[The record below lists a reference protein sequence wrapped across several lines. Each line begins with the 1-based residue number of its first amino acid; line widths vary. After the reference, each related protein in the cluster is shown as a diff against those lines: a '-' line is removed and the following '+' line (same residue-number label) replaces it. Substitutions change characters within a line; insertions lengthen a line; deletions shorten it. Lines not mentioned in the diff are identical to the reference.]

1 MLTSDDTRPKSPL
14 KDRLIT
20 PPAADT
26 QPVPVVRDAPDLPG
40 PGCAVMLL
48 LGVIALALAA
58 LMIVLSATAGW
69 TQGSQMAQVNATETM
84 RGQIA
89 EQCGALPNEIANNN
103 EVVLQARI
111 AWLATLTPAPDCL
124 PVYVPSATALYDR
137 NRPTA
142 TATPTLALPPTLEAT
157 AQDAVPAEPTIAP
170 DASSGYDLAGLLA
183 EAEAQIATADWAN
196 AIETLDVIIRID
208 PEFER
213 ERVRTLMVQA
223 LNSYANFLYN
233 SGAYAEAILVT
244 NRAEQVGPLADG
256 LAYEREAAQLYLNA
270 TRAVGLTY
278 DEVIR
283 RLRLVYDL
291 GAGRYYTEV
300 TQLLYEQHLAYG
312 DALLAQGNACFAATQ
327 YGFALNYVNTPAAAS
342 KRDAANFTCQNV
354 PPTTDPSILPTTAGG
369 GAPLDSGTPIAPVGS
384 RDG

>member
-14 KDRLIT
+14 KDRLLT

-26 QPVPVVRDAPDLPG
+26 QPVPVVRGADDLPG
-40 PGCAVMLL
+40 PGCAVLLL
-48 LGVIALALAA
+48 LGVIAVALAA

-69 TQGSQMAQVNATETM
+69 TQGSQMAQVNATGTM
-84 RGQIA
+84 GGQIA
-89 EQCGALPNEIANNN
+89 EQCGAIPNEIANNN
-103 EVVLQARI
+103 EIVLQARI
-111 AWLATLTPAPDCL
+111 AWLATLTPAPECL
-124 PVYVPSATALYDR
+124 PLYVPSATALHDR
-137 NRPTA
+137 NHPTA
-142 TATPTLALPPTLEAT
+142 AATPTLTPTAEAT
-157 AQDAVPAEPTIAP
+157 AQVVVPAEITIEP
-170 DASSGYDLAGLLA
+170 DANGGYDLAGLLA
-183 EAEAQIATADWAN
+183 EAQAQIAVADWAN

-213 ERVRTLMVQA
+213 ERVRTLMSQA

-233 SGAYAEAILVT
+233 SGFYAEAILVT
-244 NRAEQVGPLADG
+244 NRAEQFGPLADG

-270 TRAVGLTY
+270 TRSIGLTY
-278 DEVIR
+278 DETIR

-291 GAGRYYTEV
+291 GQGRYYSEV
-300 TQLLYEQHLAYG
+300 TQLLYEQHMAYG

-327 YGFALNYVNTPAAAS
+327 YGFALNYSNTTAAAS
-342 KRDAANFTCQNV
+342 RRDSANFTCQNV

-369 GAPLDSGTPIAPVGS
+369 GAPVDSGTPIAPVGS